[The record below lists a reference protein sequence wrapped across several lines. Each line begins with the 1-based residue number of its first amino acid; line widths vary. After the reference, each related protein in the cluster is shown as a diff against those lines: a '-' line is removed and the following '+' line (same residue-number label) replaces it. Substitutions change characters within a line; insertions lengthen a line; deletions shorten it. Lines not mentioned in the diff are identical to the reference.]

1 MPAKPTIT
9 AATASD
15 LADVRAM
22 LNEYAAWVGVDL
34 CFQNFTRELADLPG
48 DYAPPDGALLV
59 ARGEAGLIGMVAMR
73 RRDRNR
79 AEMKRLFVRD
89 AARGTGVGRRL
100 ADRIIVEARARGY
113 REICLDTLP
122 VMQDAQRLY
131 TRLGFQ
137 DIAPY
142 YNSPIEGTR
151 FMSLML

>member
-1 MPAKPTIT
+1 
-9 AATASD
+9 
-15 LADVRAM
+15 M
-22 LNEYAAWVGVDL
+22 LKEYAAWVGVDL
-34 CFQNFTRELADLPG
+34 CFQNFTQELANLPG

-59 ARGEAGLIGMVAMR
+59 ARGDTGLIGMVAMR

-79 AEMKRLFVRD
+79 VEMKRLYVRE
-89 AARGTGVGRRL
+89 AARGTGLGRRL

-142 YNSPIEGTR
+142 YTSPIEGTR
-151 FMSLML
+151 FMSLAL

>member
-1 MPAKPTIT
+1 VAKPVIAPAV
-9 AATASD
+9 AAD
-15 LADVRAM
+15 LAEVRAM

-59 ARGEAGLIGMVAMR
+59 ARGETGLIGMVAMR

-79 AEMKRLFVRD
+79 VEMKRLFVRE

-122 VMQDAQRLY
+122 VMADAQRLY

-142 YNSPIEGTR
+142 YISPIEGTR
-151 FMSLML
+151 FMSLAL

>member
-9 AATASD
+9 AATAGD
-15 LADVRAM
+15 LAEVRAM

-151 FMSLML
+151 FMSLAL

>member
-1 MPAKPTIT
+1 VAKPVIT
-9 AATASD
+9 PAVAAD
-15 LADVRAM
+15 LGEVRAM
-22 LNEYAAWVGVDL
+22 LKEYAAWVGVDL
-34 CFQNFTRELADLPG
+34 CFQNFTQELANLPG

-59 ARGEAGLIGMVAMR
+59 ARGDTGLIGMVAMR

-79 AEMKRLFVRD
+79 VEMKRLFVRD
-89 AARGTGVGRRL
+89 AARGTGLGRRL

-122 VMQDAQRLY
+122 VMADAQRLY

-142 YNSPIEGTR
+142 YTSPIEGTR
-151 FMSLML
+151 FMSLPL